1 MNQTIS
7 SWLKAAPGERMIT
20 IKALALYG
28 ESEDGVFAPSDD
40 QTIEVTA
47 KSRSSSGRM
56 AMVRLH
62 VPPELLDHG
71 GEPLARILLT
81 NIELSI
87 EAMEHG
93 NPA

>member
-7 SWLKAAPGERMIT
+7 GWLKAAPGERMIT
-20 IKALALYG
+20 IRALAPYG
-28 ESEDGVFAPSDD
+28 ESDDGVFAPSDD
-40 QTIEVTA
+40 QAIEVTA

-56 AMVRLH
+56 AMVRLN

-71 GEPLARILLT
+71 GDPLARILLT

>member
-7 SWLKAAPGERMIT
+7 EWLKAAPGE
-20 IKALALYG
+20 
-28 ESEDGVFAPSDD
+28 SDDGVFAPSDD
-40 QTIEVTA
+40 QTV
-47 KSRSSSGRM
+47 RM
-56 AMVRLH
+56 Y

-93 NPA
+93 NTA